1 MEDELI
7 RRAVLLS
14 VMLLV
19 FVAIVDGKDALALA
33 PPDPVDGK
41 VVYNHYCVA
50 CHGPQGNGQGLAA
63 PAMFPHPANFT
74 DPNLWKGRSDAF
86 FINVITNGRK
96 RVMPPWWDVITAQE
110 IQDVYA
116 YVKTTFKPK

>member
-1 MEDELI
+1 MRVRISFVAL
-7 RRAVLLS
+7 AVL
-14 VMLLV
+14 
-19 FVAIVDGKDALALA
+19 FFTTAGQALALT
-33 PPDPVDGK
+33 PGDPVDGK
-41 VVYNHYCVA
+41 VVYDNYCIK
-50 CHGPQGNGQGLAA
+50 CHGPQGDGQGLAA

-110 IQDVYA
+110 IRDVYA